1 MDKNKK
7 WRLILGNTDENQEN
21 DLLSKQELGMDK
33 VLEALYQSDR
43 KGGLGRSA
51 PNVNRWL
58 GDIRKYFP
66 TPIVQI
72 MQKDAFENLNL
83 KQMLLEKELLESV
96 VPDVQL
102 AATLLTLSKAL
113 PEESKESARWVIRQV
128 VEALEKKL
136 KNKMRASIKG
146 SLNRLVNNRNPKLN
160 EIDWHKTI
168 RKNLKHYQQKEKI
181 IIPEKLAGYGKKGQ
195 KLKHIILLQDQS
207 GSMAASVVHSGV
219 MAAIM
224 ASLSSIKTQMI
235 AFDTSVV
242 DLTPYLHD
250 PVELLLATQLG
261 GGTDIE
267 QAICYIEPFITR
279 PSDTIV
285 VLISDLY
292 EGGNKEVLLQRIKQI
307 KASGVQF
314 ISLLALD
321 DEGTPSYDREIAA
334 HLTQMKIPCFVC
346 TPMEFPN
353 VMEAA
358 ISGQPIQKR
367 GMKQ

>member
-1 MDKNKK
+1 M
-7 WRLILGNTDENQEN
+7 GNTNLEEAEVA
-21 DLLSKQELGMDK
+21 LSKEELGIDR
-33 VLEALYQSDR
+33 VLEALYQSNK
-43 KGGLGRSA
+43 KGGLGSSS

-72 MQKDAFENLNL
+72 MQKDALENLNL

-136 KNKMRASIKG
+136 RNKMRESITG

-168 RKNLKHYQQKEKI
+168 RKNLKTYQQKEKI
-181 IIPEKLAGYGKKGQ
+181 IIPEKLVGYGKKGR

-207 GSMAASVVHSGV
+207 GSMASSVVHAGV
-219 MAAIM
+219 MAGIM
-224 ASLSSIKTQMI
+224 ASLPSIKTEMV

-242 DLTPYLHD
+242 DLTSYLHD

-267 QAICYIEPFITR
+267 KAIRYIEPLITR
-279 PSDTIV
+279 PTDTIV

-292 EGGNKEVLLQRIKQI
+292 EGGNKNILLQRIKRI
-307 KASGVQF
+307 KELGVQF

-321 DEGTPSYDREIAA
+321 DDGTPAYDREIAQA
-334 HLTQMKIPCFVC
+334 LAQMDIPCFAC
-346 TPMEFPN
+346 TPMEFPD

-358 ISGQPIQKR
+358 ITNRPIKKKGQGR
-367 GMKQ
+367 